1 MLSVHRGSASANVE
15 NVAQGPETLTEPTY
29 KLFGPADSADFQK
42 KQTPKK
48 SSYQKGHTESSQ
60 QKVGFMTHALQ

>member
-1 MLSVHRGSASANVE
+1 MHRGSASANVE

-42 KQTPKK
+42 KTNAQKK
-48 SSYQKGHTESSQ
+48 
-60 QKVGFMTHALQ
+60 